1 MANFAF
7 WSSPKGISVTTW
19 NVAAINNNPFEYWI
33 TMKGHPA
40 YNKMMVDVENFIES
54 PGSEDVAVN
63 SVFTDKM
70 YDSLEKHMD
79 VAGFKDL
86 PKVREFWEND
96 FKVRSDESWSEA
108 PAKELWRLPI

>member
-1 MANFAF
+1 
-7 WSSPKGISVTTW
+7 
-19 NVAAINNNPFEYWI
+19 
-33 TMKGHPA
+33 MKGHPA